1 MIPIYLCEDEEEQL
15 VYFQNI
21 IKRYIEKTQMDA
33 RIVSA
38 RKSPENTLV
47 DAENS
52 PEDSALFFVDIQL
65 EESGMNG
72 FELVRRLKRQ
82 DERFCFVFLTSRSDL
97 AYRVF
102 EEEMDVVDY
111 IVKDPAD
118 FLKEELS
125 EKWMQRLDHIF
136 HKVGKKQAEKR
147 HTIVFL
153 DKSGN
158 NRIPEDEIIC
168 IETDTIHR
176 KIIIYAKD
184 RVITSGLTLKEVE
197 TQLGEGF
204 LSVNRGYVVAIR
216 QIESVDKK
224 NRLVF
229 MKNGKKYDIS
239 FRKVKEVTEAYWKMR
254 EGV

>member
-1 MIPIYLCEDEEEQL
+1 MIPIYLCEDEKEQL
-15 VYFQNI
+15 VYFENI
-21 IKRYIEKTQMDA
+21 IQRYIEETQMDA

-38 RKSPENTLV
+38 RKSPEDTLT
-47 DAENS
+47 DAENNR
-52 PEDSALFFVDIQL
+52 EDPALFFVDIQL
-65 EESGMNG
+65 GESVMDG

-82 DERFCFVFLTSRSDL
+82 NERFCFVFLTSRSDL

-111 IVKDPAD
+111 IVKDPVD
-118 FLKEELS
+118 FLKKDVS

-136 HKVGKKQAEKR
+136 RKVGKKQAEKR
-147 HTIVFL
+147 HTIVSL

-158 NRIPEDEIIC
+158 NRIPAEEIIC

-176 KIIIYAKD
+176 KIMIYAED
-184 RVITSGLTLKEVE
+184 RVITSGLTLKEIE

-204 LSVNRGYVVAIR
+204 LLVNRGCVVAVR
-216 QIESVDKK
+216 QIEMVDKK
-224 NRLVF
+224 NRMVY
-229 MKNGKKYDIS
+229 MKNGKRIDIS